1 MSDLSTPKTY
11 VYLVRQGESHLY
23 KIGFTFNPKQ
33 RLRQLQTSN
42 AAKLTFVHLW
52 TESRL
57 PEPTHSAPTGAALV
71 SGIRR
76 PFLRTV
82 SGLKFKR

>member
-1 MSDLSTPKTY
+1 MLNDEAVLVAFLLGMAVGVGMALTVVGWKIRHMRSAPLSP
-11 VYLVRQGESHLY
+11 
-23 KIGFTFNPKQ
+23 P
-33 RLRQLQTSN
+33 SN
-42 AAKLTFVHLW
+42 QP